1 MKKFILSCIAL
12 IAMPLSIFSQ
22 GWPANYGGV
31 MLQGFYWDS
40 QKETNWKALTQQANE
55 LSQYFDLIWVP
66 NSGTPSSYYHNS
78 TSTSMGYDPCFW
90 LTHNSSFGTEEELR
104 TMIAT
109 YKAKGTGIIEDVV
122 INHKNGLRDWCDFP
136 KENVTGRNTGKEYKL
151 SWSLADICKNDECAN
166 KYENGVQ
173 KYPVTGAEDT
183 GDNFDGFRDLDHT
196 SANVQHNIDVYLDFL
211 LNELGY
217 AGFRYDM
224 VKGYGA
230 EYIKKYNDASQPQF
244 SVGEYW
250 TIKIMLQPGFVAHS
264 SPLLPSTS
272 DCTMP
277 CATISTTAV
286 GISPTREMQPTQV

>member
-1 MKKFILSCIAL
+1 MKKFILSCIAVL
-12 IAMPLSIFSQ
+12 AMPLSTFSQ

-40 QKETNWKALTQQANE
+40 QKETNWKTLTQQADE

-66 NSGTPSSYYHNS
+66 NSGTPSSYYHNP
-78 TSTSMGYDPCFW
+78 TSSSMGYDPCFW
-90 LTHNSSFGTEEELR
+90 LRHNSSFGTEDELR

-122 INHKNGLRDWCDFP
+122 INHKNGLSDWCDFP
-136 KENVTGRNTGKEYKL
+136 AENVTGRNTGKEYKL
-151 SWSLADICKNDECAN
+151 SWTLADICKNDECAKEN
-166 KYENGVQ
+166 ENGVQ

-196 SANVQHNIDVYLDFL
+196 SANVQRNVDVYLDFL

-230 EYIKKYNDASQPQF
+230 EYINLNS
-244 SVGEYW
+244 
-250 TIKIMLQPGFVAHS
+250 
-264 SPLLPSTS
+264 
-272 DCTMP
+272 
-277 CATISTTAV
+277 ATL
-286 GISPTREMQPTQV
+286 